1 MSIITSAETQAESGA
16 GNLRPRTKRNTTI
29 AVLLVLFA
37 TVVWGSQYIIIK
49 QGAALVP
56 PFFFQGM
63 RHVVAFVGFCPWWG
77 RLRKMNRL
85 TFVAAI
91 VSAATLYILIAFL
104 TIGLGLTTSNKG
116 AFMATM
122 YVVFTPFV
130 GFAMLKSKIKP
141 MHLAGVAIAVVGM
154 AIMLFGNGAGGNAE
168 IAFNIGDVLV
178 LIGAFFNAI
187 QIVLLEKYTN
197 KVDTMLFVLTQ
208 MWMIAAFNIGT
219 SFLIQEPMGWV
230 SMPAPEMAATWFNW
244 IYLGILASTVTL
256 LIQTW
261 AQKSIDATRAA
272 LLYSLEPVFAIFFGV
287 AFGGEPLYAAF
298 VIGGM
303 LIMAGIITSSVK
315 VTRKK
320 NKNENQ
326 GLQAVSSVSN

>member
-1 MSIITSAETQAESGA
+1 MSIITSTDTQAENVA
-16 GNLRPRTKRNTTI
+16 GNTRPRSRRKTII
-29 AVLLVLFA
+29 AVSLVLFA

-77 RLRKMNRL
+77 RLRKMNRT
-85 TFVAAI
+85 TFVAAL
-91 VSAATLYILIAFL
+91 VSALTLYILIAFL

-141 MHLAGVAIAVVGM
+141 MHLVGIAIAVVGM
-154 AIMLFGNGAGGNAE
+154 AIMLFGNGTAQSSE
-168 IAFNIGDVLV
+168 LAFNIGDVLV

-230 SMPAPEMAATWFNW
+230 SMPASDMAATWFNW
-244 IYLGILASTVTL
+244 IYLGIVASTVTL

-287 AFGGEPLYAAF
+287 TFGGEPLYAAF
-298 VIGGM
+298 VIGGV

-315 VTRKK
+315 LTVRKK
-320 NKNENQ
+320 TETGPFSPQ
-326 GLQAVSSVSN
+326 VTGV

>member
-1 MSIITSAETQAESGA
+1 MSIITSTEIQTESAA
-16 GNLRPRTKRNTTI
+16 GNTRPTTRRKTI
-29 AVLLVLFA
+29 LAISLVLFA
-37 TVVWGSQYIIIK
+37 TVVWGSQYILIK
-49 QGAALVP
+49 QGAAMVP

-63 RHVVAFVGFCPWWG
+63 RHVVAFIGFCPWWG
-77 RLRKMNRL
+77 RLRKMNRT
-85 TFVAAI
+85 TFVAAL
-91 VSAATLYILIAFL
+91 VSAITLYLLIAFL

-141 MHLAGVAIAVVGM
+141 MHLVGIAIAVVGM
-154 AIMLFGNGAGGNAE
+154 AIMLFGNGTAQSPE

-208 MWMIAAFNIGT
+208 MWMLAAFNIGT
-219 SFLIQEPMGWV
+219 SFLIQEPVGWA
-230 SMPAPEMAATWFNW
+230 SMPAPDMAVTWFNW
-244 IYLGILASTVTL
+244 IYLGIVASTVTL

-287 AFGGEPLYAAF
+287 AFGHEPLYAAF
-298 VIGGM
+298 IIGGVM
-303 LIMAGIITSSVK
+303 IMAGIITSSVK
-315 VTRKK
+315 LTLKKK
-320 NKNENQ
+320 NEPKPVSP
-326 GLQAVSSVSN
+326 QATGA